1 MHFETLPHKIKQFF
15 ALLIKLSIV
24 VGAFYF
30 IYYKLTQN
38 EDLSFGDFIAFT
50 HKNNVFSIKN
60 GLILSVL
67 SIFNWVFEI
76 LKWKTLVD
84 IIQPISFKKATEQ
97 SLGSLTASLFTPNR
111 IGEYGAK
118 AMYFKK
124 EERKKIV
131 GLNVIGNTAQ
141 MLVTTC
147 FGVVGLFYFDKI
159 YQLNFDNVKILKLV
173 VFISVLLIII
183 GILLK
188 KKVFKVKWFSFEKT
202 HAFYKLVSKKT
213 KLFTIV
219 FSIIRYGVFS
229 FQLYYLLLIFGV
241 NISYTNAMIII
252 CSMYLLASIIPSI
265 FIFDVVIKGSIA
277 VYLFDFA
284 GVNQLTILSS
294 ITLMWLLN
302 FVIPSV
308 LGSYYILNF
317 KLPNSKTI

>member
-1 MHFETLPHKIKQFF
+1 MHFGTLPHKIKQFF
-15 ALLIKLSIV
+15 VLLIKLSLV

-38 EDLSFGDFIAFT
+38 EDLSFKDFIAFT
-50 HKNNVFSIKN
+50 HKNNVFSVKN
-60 GLILSVL
+60 VLILSVL

-124 EERKKIV
+124 EKRKKIV
-131 GLNVIGNTAQ
+131 GINFIGNTAQ

-147 FGVVGLFYFDKI
+147 LGVVGLFYFNKV
-159 YQLNFDNVKILKLV
+159 YHLNFDAVKIVRLCG
-173 VFISVLLIII
+173 FISLLFVAI
-183 GILLK
+183 GLLLK
-188 KKVFKVKWFSFEKT
+188 KTALKVKWFSFEKT
-202 HAFYKLVSKKT
+202 RAFYKLISTKT
-213 KLFTIV
+213 KLLTVV
-219 FSIIRYGVFS
+219 FSIIRYGIFS

-241 NISYTNAMIII
+241 HISYTNAMVII
-252 CSMYLLASIIPSI
+252 CSMYLLASIMPSI
-265 FIFDVVIKGSIA
+265 FIFDVVVKGSIA

-294 ITLMWLLN
+294 ITLMWVLN

-308 LGSYYILNF
+308 LGSYYVLNF